1 MKPAGFHR
9 LVLCLTVPL
18 AASACAV
25 GPNYHQPAAPAIASY
40 TPAPLPASTPPAGG
54 EAQDFVSGAD
64 ISGQWWS
71 LFHSRELNLLI
82 DTALANNPTLAASQQ
97 TLIEAEENERAEEGS
112 FFPSLSGNFQGERT
126 RISAAELAS
135 EGDTGA
141 ANSAAVTVPPFALY
155 NASLSVSYDPDVF
168 GGVRR
173 QVESL
178 RAQADYQQYELEA
191 AYLTLTANIVTAA
204 VTEAS
209 YKAQIDATNQI
220 IAAEQRQLAILNN
233 QVALGGVPK
242 ANVLSEQA
250 TLSATQAQLPP
261 LQAELAQTRNQ
272 LADYVGAF
280 PANFH
285 QDYFTLASLHLPPD
299 VPVSLPSALVDQRP
313 DIQAAAA
320 QLHEASAEVGVAT
333 ANMLPQIS
341 LTGDVGHEAL
351 NTATLFT
358 PQTLLW
364 SLVGGVTQPIF
375 EGGELNA
382 KRKAAVAALRA
393 AGAQYQSTVLAAFQ
407 NVADALQALQYD
419 AATLQAAQLAEQE
432 SAKSLAVTQD
442 QYQLGGQ
449 PFTAVLTAQTTY
461 QNAVISRVKAQAA
474 RLSDTAALFQALGG
488 GWWHRQD
495 VSPPAQDCCDIF
507 PALSTPA
514 ARVAQA
520 PADAAPQPAAVAIV
534 LPPSPV
540 QPPAAEPVAAPP
552 AAAQPVAAAPAAA
565 APGAAAPSAAAQ
577 DGGLQR

>member
-1 MKPAGFHR
+1 MKPTGFLFR
-9 LVLCLTVPL
+9 LLLAAVPLCLGG
-18 AASACAV
+18 CAV
-25 GPNYHQPAAPAIASY
+25 GMNFQAPTAPQVTSY
-40 TPAPLPASTPPAGG
+40 TPAPLPPVTVKAAGV
-54 EAQDFVSGAD
+54 AQHFNPGAD
-64 ISGQWWS
+64 ISGEWWT
-71 LFHSRELNLLI
+71 LFHAPELNSLI
-82 DTALANNPTLAASQQ
+82 DTALSHNPTLEASQQ
-97 TLIEAEENERAEEGS
+97 TLIEAEENVRAEEGS
-112 FFPSLSGNFQGERT
+112 YVPALSGNFQAERE
-126 RISAAELAS
+126 RISSAELA
-135 EGDTGA
+135 GQGA
-141 ANSAAVTVPPFALY
+141 GALASSAVIPPFSLY
-155 NASLSVSYDPDVF
+155 NASLSVSYTLDVF

-250 TLSATQAQLPP
+250 TLSSTQAQLPP
-261 LQAELAQTRNQ
+261 LQAALAQTRNQ
-272 LADYVGAF
+272 LADYVGAL

-285 QDYFTLASLHLPPD
+285 EDDFTLASLHLPPD

-313 DIQAAAA
+313 DIQASAA
-320 QLHEASAEVGVAT
+320 QLHEASAEVGVAI

-364 SLVGGVTQPIF
+364 SLVAGATQPIF
-375 EGGELNA
+375 EGGTLNA
-382 KRKAAVAALRA
+382 RRKAAVAALRA
-393 AGAQYQSTVLAAFQ
+393 AGSQYQSTVLSAFQ
-407 NVADALQALQYD
+407 NVADALEVLQYD
-419 AATLQAAQLAEQE
+419 AATLQAAQLAEEE

-488 GWWHRQD
+488 GWWHRHD
-495 VSPPAQDCCDIF
+495 VSPPAQDCCGLF
-507 PALSTPA
+507 PELTVPT

-520 PADAAPQPAAVAIV
+520 PTDMAAAPPAPAVAA
-534 LPPSPV
+534 
-540 QPPAAEPVAAPP
+540 QPGAAQPGAAQP
-552 AAAQPVAAAPAAA
+552 AAAQPGAAQPAAMAPEAGVTDVAAPAAA
-565 APGAAAPSAAAQ
+565 QNDSVM
-577 DGGLQR
+577 R